1 SLLTDGPFHLQFNQ
15 AVQLKG
21 IFHGQ
26 FTGDRLNE
34 AAHDHGHGLV
44 LRHAAGHQI
53 EELLFADAG
62 NGGLVTHDDVVL
74 ADVDVRVRV
83 RAGNG
88 VHQEGVTTDR
98 VGRVLCTFADLDQAA
113 VSRTATAAGHG
124 LGNDGA
130 LGVRCDVHHLGAGVL
145 VLALACK
152 CDGQGF
158 TLGVLAYQ
166 VNGRVLHGHLGAD
179 VAIDPFHGGALF
191 ADGTLGDEVVHVVGP
206 VLDGRVADAG
216 ALLHDDLHNGGV
228 QRVRGVDRSRAT
240 FDVVNVGVLIGDDQ
254 GALELAHVLRVD
266 TEVSLERD
274 VDVHALG
281 HVHERSTGPYCRVQG
296 GELVVAHGDDGA
308 EVLLEDLRVFP
319 QGGVR
324 VQEDNALGF
333 EVLADLV
340 VDNFGFVLGRDAGNE
355 PAALSFRDAE
365 LFVGVPDVF
374 GQVFPRCRLLLSGT
388 HEVLDVVEVDAREV
402 CAPRRHGLTVEVLQ
416 ALEAQMEHPFGL
428 VLLR

>member
-1 SLLTDGPFHLQFNQ
+1 
-15 AVQLKG
+15 
-21 IFHGQ
+21 
-26 FTGDRLNE
+26 
-34 AAHDHGHGLV
+34 
-44 LRHAAGHQI
+44 
-53 EELLFADAG
+53 
-62 NGGLVTHDDVVL
+62 
-74 ADVDVRVRV
+74 
-83 RAGNG
+83 
-88 VHQEGVTTDR
+88 
-98 VGRVLCTFADLDQAA
+98 
-113 VSRTATAAGHG
+113 G

-416 ALEAQMEHPFGL
+416 ALEAQIEHPFGL
-428 VLLR
+428 VLLRGDVADNLLVEATTGVCAYVVLVGPAVLVVSDTVQFGILLQNLRDHSAVSYRFLCWLFRHDGLSCWLFYSWYGLPDCSAVVCGTVAAGRQVGMWVVQTCPPCAR